1 MCFFFHLTFVFVFGD
16 INCCNIIFFSEVF
29 FRFIGVEFVRFLRG
43 DGEPT
48 FEEVSLDVDG
58 LSFIT
63 FVEEIAE
70 HS

>member
-1 MCFFFHLTFVFVFGD
+1 MRFF
-16 INCCNIIFFSEVF
+16 
-29 FRFIGVEFVRFLRG
+29 RG

-48 FEEVSLDVDG
+48 FELVSLEVEVDG

-70 HS
+70 H